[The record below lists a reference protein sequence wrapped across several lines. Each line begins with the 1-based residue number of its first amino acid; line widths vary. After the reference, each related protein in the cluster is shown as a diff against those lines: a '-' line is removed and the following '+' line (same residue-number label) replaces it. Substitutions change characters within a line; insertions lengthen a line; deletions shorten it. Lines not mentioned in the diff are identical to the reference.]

1 MSKYKIKKND
11 YNLAL
16 EFKKN
21 LFDKNFYHSPSL
33 QRILNLFRSNT
44 KEEKY
49 VLYQPSNKKIW
60 YLANLPKKRG
70 QKIKINY
77 KVFFNNILDAEWYVF
92 KKRWEKHT
100 GKKLKI

>member
-33 QRILNLFRSNT
+33 QRILNLFRSNFD
-44 KEEKY
+44 EKKY
-49 VLYQPSNKKIW
+49 AIYQPSNKNFW
-60 YLANLPKKRG
+60 YLTNLPKKRG

-77 KVFFNNILDAEWYVF
+77 KISFKSILDAEWYVF
-92 KKRWEKHT
+92 KKRWKKHT
-100 GKKLKI
+100 GKSLKI